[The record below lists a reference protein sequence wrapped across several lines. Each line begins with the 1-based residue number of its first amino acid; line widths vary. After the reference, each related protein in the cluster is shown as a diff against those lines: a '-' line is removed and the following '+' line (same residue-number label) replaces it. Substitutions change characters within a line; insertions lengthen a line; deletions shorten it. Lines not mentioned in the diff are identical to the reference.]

1 MLTHGSSALRH
12 LTYRFNSETEQNRT
26 DVYYDLYKVHCLL
39 NITYKQ
45 TYIKGDMTFL
55 FFRIS

>member
-1 MLTHGSSALRH
+1 MLTHGSSALKH
-12 LTYRFNSETEQNRT
+12 LTYWLNSETEQNRT
-26 DVYYDLYKVHCLL
+26 EVYYDLYKAHCLM